1 MAQTFLMMDI
11 KTTTHSSLIVT
22 HPFTDS
28 GFVGISGETTL
39 MNLLENND
47 TLLRWQNQMKNQIGE
62 CDSANR
68 IFMLF
73 TKPYRMVILKYA
85 EPYLSQKDFSEILSN
100 VWM

>member
-1 MAQTFLMMDI
+1 MMDI

-73 TKPYRMVILKYA
+73 TKPYRMVFLKYA